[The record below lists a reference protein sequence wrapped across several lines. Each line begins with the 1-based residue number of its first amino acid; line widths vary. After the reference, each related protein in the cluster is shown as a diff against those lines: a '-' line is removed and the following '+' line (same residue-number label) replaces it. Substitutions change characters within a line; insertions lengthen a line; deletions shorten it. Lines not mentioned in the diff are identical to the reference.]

1 MRIKEQTDYVFYP
14 ENYTPLVDIYNFL
27 EMLYNRDQHTYNGVL
42 EAMTQ
47 YDDEQFDIMKTLRG
61 DQEPSE
67 FGKIVQ
73 AAKINI
79 CGTEEAA

>member
-1 MRIKEQTDYVFYP
+1 MKIKEQTKYVFWP
-14 ENYTPLVDIYNFL
+14 VNYTPLVDIYELL
-27 EMLYNRDQHTYNGVL
+27 EMLFNYDQTVYNGVL
-42 EAMTQ
+42 ECMEK